1 MTTLSS
7 KFIISAISQHL
18 LLKPK
23 ISIMPSFLITGASRG
38 LGYAW
43 VKHLSTDS
51 NNIVIGLVRNK
62 PATEERLAADNIT
75 NVHLVTADITDFSAL
90 QEAASLV
97 SGITSGRLDVL
108 INNAALVSS
117 PISRFGSVT
126 ELSPEVL
133 EKEFLETFKTNVIG
147 VAHTINAFLP
157 LIRKGDL
164 KKVVTVSSGLAD
176 QDIVV
181 RFGLSTSTPYSV
193 AKAGV
198 NMLMAKYHTAVGEAE
213 GITFMAISPGVVQTR
228 KPEQTPDHIK
238 GRQIKESKFRE
249 YAPDWKGP
257 VTAEESVKL
266 QYDVVQKATVD
277 TYGGSFVSQ
286 YGNKQWL

>member
-1 MTTLSS
+1 
-7 KFIISAISQHL
+7 
-18 LLKPK
+18 
-23 ISIMPSFLITGASRG
+23 MPSYLITGASRG

-43 VKHLSTDS
+43 IKHLSADP
-51 NNIVIGLVRNK
+51 NNIVIGLVRNEL
-62 PATEERLAADNIT
+62 ATEQSLAADHIT
-75 NVHLVTADITDFSAL
+75 GVHLVTADITDIKAL
-90 QEAASLV
+90 QLAASKV
-97 SGITSGRLDVL
+97 AGITGGSLDVL

-117 PISRFGSVT
+117 AASRFSSVID
-126 ELSPEVL
+126 LSPEHL
-133 EKEFLETFKTNVIG
+133 EKEFLETYKTNVVG

-176 QDIVV
+176 QDVVV

-198 NMLMAKYHTAVGEAE
+198 NMLMAKYHAAVGETE

-228 KPEQTPDHIK
+228 KPKQTPDEVK
-238 GRQIKESKFRE
+238 GREIKDNKFRK

-257 VTAEESVKL
+257 ISAEESVKL
-266 QYDVVQKATVD
+266 QYDVVQKATVEA
-277 TYGGSFVSQ
+277 YGGSFVSQ
-286 YGNKQWL
+286 HGNKQWL